1 MLIARVW
8 IESRPEWISSNGRR
22 REAKK
27 KTEVKQEQNET
38 KQNKN
43 WCERN
48 IEKTNQIKWNLQQ
61 TGNISWMKGREVEL
75 GRGGGGGGWRS
86 KYISKIKNVIKW

>member
-1 MLIARVW
+1 MNFFQWKKKR
-8 IESRPEWISSNGRR
+8 S
-22 REAKK
+22 KK

-48 IEKTNQIKWNLQQ
+48 IEKTNQIK
-61 TGNISWMKGREVEL
+61 
-75 GRGGGGGGWRS
+75 
-86 KYISKIKNVIKW
+86 